1 MEIYQFCQRVYIRKQ
16 SSILIQRCKN
26 EAWFPRC
33 STLRSNT
40 LRIDIYEWCLK
51 LIVIIFVFIF
61 FRRSIWNELF
71 YIIRFKELKKEVGP
85 KWCWINSHWYA
96 NILFKNH
103 TSCRVKKHLLID
115 KSLFSEVSSS
125 SSLRSP
131 IDICFEKPM
140 HFLTLDLKTKLITSE
155 STFRR
160 SLCGMV
166 VDKMLNSKAEID
178 LAFFLTL
185 ILFSLVAIGKEF
197 CTTQNFSQPEWK
209 KLWVWKLSTVLRII
223 LKSLDVVSESGFV
236 LQ

>member
-1 MEIYQFCQRVYIRKQ
+1 M
-16 SSILIQRCKN
+16 
-26 EAWFPRC
+26 
-33 STLRSNT
+33 
-40 LRIDIYEWCLK
+40 
-51 LIVIIFVFIF
+51 VFIF

-85 KWCWINSHWYA
+85 KWCWVNSHWYT

-103 TSCRVKKHLLID
+103 ATSRVKKHLFID

-131 IDICFEKPM
+131 IDICLDKPM
-140 HFLTLDLKTKLITSE
+140 RFLTLDLKTKLITSE

-166 VDKMLNSKAEID
+166 VDKMLSSKAEND
-178 LAFFLTL
+178 LAFFLIL
-185 ILFSLVAIGKEF
+185 ILFSLVVIGKEF
-197 CTTQNFSQPEWK
+197 CATQNFSQSEWK
-209 KLWVWKLSTVLRII
+209 KLWVWKPSIVLGII
-223 LKSLDVVSESGFV
+223 LKCLDVVRESGFM

>member
-1 MEIYQFCQRVYIRKQ
+1 M
-16 SSILIQRCKN
+16 
-26 EAWFPRC
+26 
-33 STLRSNT
+33 
-40 LRIDIYEWCLK
+40 
-51 LIVIIFVFIF
+51 VFIF

-85 KWCWINSHWYA
+85 KWCWVSSHWYT

-103 TSCRVKKHLLID
+103 ATSRMKKHLFID

-131 IDICFEKPM
+131 IDICLEKPM
-140 HFLTLDLKTKLITSE
+140 RFLTLNLTTKLITSE
-155 STFRR
+155 STFKS

-166 VDKMLNSKAEID
+166 LDKMLKSKAQRD
-178 LAFFLTL
+178 LASFLTL
-185 ILFSLVAIGKEF
+185 LLFSLVAIGKEF
-197 CTTQNFSQPEWK
+197 CTTQNFSQPKWK